1 MKDKDLKQLLEKYYS
16 GESTEEEEIF
26 LNEYFNGNSVS
37 EGYEAEK
44 LIFRYFEEEKNI
56 PPPAVDFEIRIMEG
70 VDRFNKKRKAQELR
84 TYLYPV
90 IGVAASILL
99 ILGAQLIF
107 SPKEKSTDTFDDPQ
121 IAYAE
126 TRKILYDVSIKLNR
140 GTRSMEPVGKISKMK
155 GKSFEAINKSTEIIS
170 KSLKSLDYLS
180 STGESQNKSEYE

>member
-16 GESTEEEEIF
+16 GESTEEDEIF

-107 SPKEKSTDTFDDPQ
+107 SPKEKSTDTYDDPQ

-126 TRKILYDVSIKLNR
+126 TRRILYDVSIKLNR
-140 GTRSMEPVGKISKMK
+140 GKRSMEPVGKISKMK

-170 KSLKSLDYLS
+170 KSLKNLDYLNS
-180 STGESQNKSEYE
+180 QGENQNNSEH